1 MNLFMPLED
10 AAEEGREVT
19 IRWLYAQGDD
29 TIAEAGEDFAAEFSH
44 ARFEMVQET
53 AA

>member
-10 AAEEGREVT
+10 AAEGGRAVT
-19 IRWLYAQGDD
+19 IRWLYAEGDD
-29 TIAEAGEDFAAEFSH
+29 TIAEAGEDFSADFSH